1 MEIAV
6 APGGNV
12 YVVELAGKVKY
23 YNAATGS
30 IRTVGTIPVH
40 RGNENGLLG
49 IALDPNFATNKWM
62 YLFYSAPTPEEQHVS
77 RFTVGENGN
86 IDMASEK
93 VLLKIPHQRI
103 VCCHSAGSMT
113 FGPGGLLHIS
123 TGDDT
128 EHSQSQ
134 GYNPIDDD
142 VIRNNPGSN
151 DGRRPRVRRPPHLGQ
166 HERPARQDPAHQARG
181 GRHVHDPGRE
191 PVPDGSSRTR

>member
-1 MEIAV
+1 MLAKLDENTYDEQDGTPEADDHPIAWCSNFDRGRHFYTGARPQRHAPGRSPTTASTSCGAHRVGRRRQAPGDCGAPRDGIPTDASFDKVTLDDNTENPMEIAI

-77 RFTVGENGN
+77 RFTRRRRT
-86 IDMASEK
+86 ATSTW
-93 VLLKIPHQRI
+93 PPRR
-103 VCCHSAGSMT
+103 CC
-113 FGPGGLLHIS
+113 
-123 TGDDT
+123 
-128 EHSQSQ
+128 
-134 GYNPIDDD
+134 
-142 VIRNNPGSN
+142 
-151 DGRRPRVRRPPHLGQ
+151 
-166 HERPARQDPAHQARG
+166 
-181 GRHVHDPGRE
+181 
-191 PVPDGSSRTR
+191 